1 MPGWEFNKIQYQKLI
16 TFNRNHKFQLLVF
29 LVISYKL
36 TEKKNYLEVYSS
48 YMYMNRNLAGQVQKQ
63 IIGQERLA
71 QLPYPHSYFTT
82 SQCV

>member
-16 TFNRNHKFQLLVF
+16 TFNRNHKFRLLVF

-36 TEKKNYLEVYSS
+36 TEKKKNLEVYNS
-48 YMYMNRNLAGQVQKQ
+48 YMYMNRNLPGQVQKQ

-71 QLPYPHSYFTT
+71 QLPLIGDYR
-82 SQCV
+82 

>member
-48 YMYMNRNLAGQVQKQ
+48 YMYMNRNLAGQVQKTDYWTGKTCTTTPDRRLQ
-63 IIGQERLA
+63 IEFFG
-71 QLPYPHSYFTT
+71 
-82 SQCV
+82 V